1 MERGI
6 MNWLAAAVLGL
17 AVLGSCAPTGSAGHD
32 DSRLYGFAELEQ
44 HLTEHLRTV
53 SDANHTATVAKAEA
67 LARLAR
73 AYMAR
78 TARPDGVVTPSSLAA
93 GPAMCY
99 SHHGKRAGAC
109 LDI

>member
-1 MERGI
+1 

-17 AVLGSCAPTGSAGHD
+17 AVLGACAPTGTAGHD
-32 DSRLYGFAELEQ
+32 DSRLYGFAEFEQ

-78 TARPDGVVTPSSLAA
+78 TAKARRCGHAVVSRSRPGHVLQPPWQARRRLSRHLSS
-93 GPAMCY
+93 
-99 SHHGKRAGAC
+99 
-109 LDI
+109 

>member
-1 MERGI
+1 M
-6 MNWLAAAVLGL
+6 
-17 AVLGSCAPTGSAGHD
+17 PTDTAGHD
-32 DSRLYGFAELEQ
+32 DSRLYSFAEFEQ
-44 HLTEHLRTV
+44 HLTEHLRTTAAG
-53 SDANHTATVAKAEA
+53 DANHTAAVAKAEA

-73 AYMAR
+73 AYMAL
-78 TARPDGVVTPSSLAA
+78 TGGPDDVVTPSSLAG